1 MKHYIY
7 NGVTYDK
14 MPDPLNTENGQI
26 SPMYNSDGTPNEAKF
41 IALGGVVT
49 EDGKLTNFEICCEK
63 FMQAVLAIQAFI
75 HDPDFWGGFDEMH
88 KLEES
93 PYALADPVTANTLA
107 NKWNGANLAAT
118 YEGKKIGL
126 GQPAWYVKCI
136 EEWKKKHLI
145 TQVEEQEENPYE
157 S

>member
-1 MKHYIY
+1 MKHFVYK
-7 NGVTYDK
+7 GKTYDK
-14 MPDPLNTENGQI
+14 LPDPFNTGEFTI
-26 SPMYNSDGTPNEAKF
+26 SPMTEQKF
-41 IALGGVVT
+41 IDLGGVIT
-49 EDGKLTNFEICCEK
+49 EDGKMSNFEICCEK

-75 HDPDFWGGFDEMH
+75 HDPNFWGGFDEMH

-126 GQPAWYVKCI
+126 GQPAWYLKCI
-136 EEWKKKHLI
+136 DDWKKKHPVA
-145 TQVEEQEENPYE
+145 QEQEENPYE
-157 S
+157 E

>member
-1 MKHYIY
+1 MKHFVYK
-7 NGVTYDK
+7 GKTYDK
-14 MPDPLNTENGQI
+14 LPDPFNTGEFTI
-26 SPMYNSDGTPNEAKF
+26 SPMTEQKF
-41 IALGGVVT
+41 IDLGGVIT
-49 EDGKLTNFEICCEK
+49 EDGKMSNFEICCEK

-75 HDPDFWGGFDEMH
+75 HDPNFWGGFDEMH

-93 PYALADPVTANTLA
+93 PYALADPITANTLA

-126 GQPAWYVKCI
+126 LQPAWYLKCI
-136 EEWKKKHLI
+136 DDWKKKHLVA
-145 TQVEEQEENPYE
+145 QEQEANPYE

>member
-14 MPDPLNTENGQI
+14 LPDPLNTENGQI
-26 SPMYNSDGTPNEAKF
+26 SPMSEAKF
-41 IALGGVVT
+41 VEFGGVIT
-49 EDGKLTNFEICCEK
+49 EDGKLSNFEICCEK

-136 EEWKKKHLI
+136 EEWKKKHLT
-145 TQVEEQEENPYE
+145 TQVEEQEKNPYE
-157 S
+157 A